1 MYRSIFRACHAR
13 FVICAEK
20 EKHLTQSKISDTYGG
35 GRKLSWGRKDEEF
48 VADFCLVSKRH
59 LDEREYKVFSYFF
72 LLGADWKAC
81 TQRLGMDRGT
91 FFHIVTRIQ
100 NRLGRVFLE
109 LKPYALYPLEDYFG
123 VNFRL
128 EPSEVRSTVVEMPRK
143 KDPAVQPPVQKA
155 A

>member
-1 MYRSIFRACHAR
+1 M
-13 FVICAEK
+13 
-20 EKHLTQSKISDTYGG
+20 TQSKISESYGG
-35 GRKLSWGRKDEEF
+35 GRKLSWGRKDEEYA
-48 VADFCLVSKRH
+48 ADFCLVSKRH

-81 TQRLGMDRGT
+81 TARLGMDRGT

-109 LKPYALYPLEDYFG
+109 LKPYPLFPLDDYFNG
-123 VNFRL
+123 SLRL
-128 EPSEVRSTVVEMPRK
+128 EPSEVRATVNRP
-143 KDPAVQPPVQKA
+143 PASSSGVARPPVPKA